1 MPRMVPPSISIKKP
15 QVMTETQVKKE
26 TGTVTEMSNPFTVED
41 LQRAWVRFTQ
51 TIPTETVLVNTM
63 ISCKPQM
70 QSALHFEVVV
80 DNQAQVK
87 LVQEKAAY
95 ILPFLKQELK
105 NTHISMSVRE
115 SARAEK
121 QKAFS
126 QREKLNMMAQ
136 KNPYIRQ
143 FADKFGLELA

>member
-1 MPRMVPPSISIKKP
+1 
-15 QVMTETQVKKE
+15 
-26 TGTVTEMSNPFTVED
+26 
-41 LQRAWVRFTQ
+41 
-51 TIPTETVLVNTM
+51 
-63 ISCKPQM
+63 
-70 QSALHFEVVV
+70 
-80 DNQAQVK
+80 
-87 LVQEKAAY
+87 
-95 ILPFLKQELK
+95 
-105 NTHISMSVRE
+105 MSVRE